1 MRNLLNDLGMTLC
14 VGAMGLLAACGSAD
28 DDKEPVGSGGA
39 GSGGSDGLDAKQA
52 CMNFCNARN
61 ASGCEPQESDCEDF
75 CDDRIEDAGG
85 LCEDKAAVL
94 FTCALPYAS
103 TCPRDVPPSC
113 QEQMVALETC
123 METHGCA
130 GGELCSGGGGEDG
143 VTTCSCEA
151 TCLGKRHEMRCDAA
165 AGGTMTCVCLV
176 NSVEVGTCQEA
187 PPDPCGVK
195 KGCCQEFFNIP

>member
-1 MRNLLNDLGMTLC
+1 MTLC
-14 VGAMGLLAACGSAD
+14 VGAMGLLAACGSVD
-28 DDKEPVGSGGA
+28 EDKEPVGSGGA

-113 QEQMVALETC
+113 VEQMVALETC

-130 GGELCSGGGGEDG
+130 GGALCAGGGGEDG
-143 VTTCSCEA
+143 ATTCSCEA
-151 TCLGKRHEMRCDAA
+151 TCLGKRHEMRCDTP
-165 AGGTMTCVCLV
+165 AGGMTTCVCLV

-187 PPDPCGVK
+187 LPDPCGVK